1 MTASSG
7 NPILI
12 TASRLLAPFIQLF
25 ALYVIF
31 HGHFGPGGGFQ
42 GGAMLAASVL
52 LLRLS
57 VGAERSQLNFRKSWG
72 TPAGALGAAIFAGT
86 GLLTL
91 LLGGRFLEYHFLP
104 LPDLSRAELHSAG
117 ILLVEVGVGLAVMA
131 VLVAIYDDI
140 MEGPGGD

>member
-1 MTASSG
+1 MTSSSR

-42 GGAMLAASVL
+42 GGAMLAASIL
-52 LLRLS
+52 MLRLS
-57 VGAERSQLNFRKSWG
+57 VGAERSELKFRKSWG
-72 TPAGALGAAIFAGT
+72 TPVGALGAMIFAGT
-86 GLLTL
+86 DLLTL
-91 LLGGRFLEYHFLP
+91 LLGGRFLEYRFLP

-117 ILLVEVGVGLAVMA
+117 ILLIEVGVSLAVMA

-140 MEGPGGD
+140 MEGPGGN

>member
-1 MTASSG
+1 MTSSSK

-31 HGHFGPGGGFQ
+31 HGHFTPGGGFQ

-57 VGAERSQLNFRKSWG
+57 VGAETAQLTFKKSWG
-72 TPAGALGAAIFAGT
+72 TPMGALGAIIFAGT

-91 LLGGRFLEYHFLP
+91 LLGGHFLEYHFLP
-104 LPDLSRAELHSAG
+104 LPDLNQAALHSTG
-117 ILLVEVGVGLAVMA
+117 ILFIEVGVGLAVMA

-140 MEGPGGD
+140 MEGTGGD

>member
-1 MTASSG
+1 MTSSSG

-25 ALYVIF
+25 AFYVIF
-31 HGHFGPGGGFQ
+31 HGHFSPGGGFQ

-57 VGAERSQLNFRKSWG
+57 VGAEKSQLNFRKSWG
-72 TPAGALGAAIFAGT
+72 TPLGALGALIFAGT

-91 LLGGRFLEYHFLP
+91 LLGGRYLEYHFLP

-140 MEGPGGD
+140 MEGAGGD

>member
-1 MTASSG
+1 MTSSSH

-31 HGHFGPGGGFQ
+31 HGHYSPGGGFQ

-57 VGAERSQLNFRKSWG
+57 VGSEMSQLNFKRTWG
-72 TPAGALGAAIFAGT
+72 TPMGALGAVIFAGT

-91 LLGGRFLEYHFLP
+91 LLGGHFLEYHFLP
-104 LPDLSRAELHSAG
+104 LPHVDKAALHSAG
-117 ILLVEVGVGLAVMA
+117 ILFIEVGVGLAVMA

-140 MEGPGGD
+140 MEGSGGN